1 MASLATAAHAQVNI
15 PAGSGV
21 VVTLD
26 QSVSSKD
33 ARTGQRLDGTIAQD
47 VIVNGKV
54 AVPKG
59 SRAQLSVADVEASGR
74 LSGVA
79 KLWLKIDSVE
89 VKGRTYRTANPIE
102 STFATVRLRQR
113 VTKGAGSR
121 KAGLAMVFKL
131 MDSAQRRWRRLD
143 AHELMPL
150 VRAGVQFVDGK
161 QLERK
166 KESITKQQPQPRK
179 VAA

>member
-1 MASLATAAHAQVNI
+1 VHKLVNVLDKLPKGLQPRAKRSLHAMMYAESKAACVAEMDKFAEEYGAKY
-15 PAGSGV
+15 PKA
-21 VVTLD
+21 
-26 QSVSSKD
+26 VSSLVDNRDRLLTFFGFPAEHWKHL
-33 ARTGQRLDGTIAQD
+33 RTT
-47 VIVNGKV
+47 
-54 AVPKG
+54 
-59 SRAQLSVADVEASGR
+59 
-74 LSGVA
+74 
-79 KLWLKIDSVE
+79 
-89 VKGRTYRTANPIE
+89 NPIE